1 MATWLA
7 PSRAAVEGEAVTP
20 LPHRI
25 HGTDY
30 ALCVKHG
37 KRVKVG
43 EACPVCPSSK
53 PAPPDHPG
61 LAKVAKPSGKHRC
74 VLGHNH
80 DSGGEASACSPIH
93 TAAAHAG
100 LTVFRPGRPG
110 IPCFRVA
117 PDELGR
123 PCYVAPDW
131 VLCDAAGKPVL
142 MLDWKPETSGRSMRR
157 SESWPRGKRI
167 VEAELNAKCVE
178 IRSLDE
184 IGAAVA
190 ALNQS
195 ARAEGG

>member
-1 MATWLA
+1 VIAPVYATCQTCGQRF
-7 PSRAAVEGEAVTP
+7 PYT
-20 LPHRI
+20 
-25 HGTDY
+25 HGMGHT
-30 ALCVKHG
+30 CQ
-37 KRVKVG
+37 KRT
-43 EACPVCPSSK
+43 K
-53 PAPPDHPG
+53 PAPVAQERPG
-61 LAKVAKPSGKHRC
+61 LAKVSKPSGKHRC

-80 DSGGEASACSPIH
+80 DSGGEATACSPVH

-117 PDELGR
+117 PDESGR

-142 MLDWKPETSGRSMRR
+142 MLDWKPETSWRSMRR

-190 ALNQS
+190 ALS
-195 ARAEGG
+195 KAHGAGGEVK